1 MTVEAIEMK
10 LVTTA
15 PATAVPTWM
24 VHLRVEYAAAGR
36 PAPGEDELEPMVEL
50 MQRTDGVC
58 AAAVVPLDSAGL
70 AVAVGLSAPDA
81 VAALERARELVA
93 ACARYAGLG
102 AVTVHRAGV
111 APRPRAGGSGG
122 RADA

>member
-1 MTVEAIEMK
+1 MLK

-15 PATAVPTWM
+15 PATAVLTWM

-36 PAPGEDELEPMVEL
+36 PAAGEDELEPMVEL
-50 MQRTDGVC
+50 MKRTDGVC
-58 AAAVVPLDSAGL
+58 AAAVVPLDSSGL

-93 ACARYAGLG
+93 ACARYARLG
-102 AVTVHRAGV
+102 AVTVHRVGV
-111 APRPRAGGSGG
+111 VAVPGVGETGG